1 MRRRSPSTAVLPLVS
16 PPKLAPGAPF
26 RRQVASGGAAGQGCN
41 CNYKGAGQ
49 EAPEYTAPGERRVGI
64 LSPAYTASHGYLFL
78 SDIIN
83 ELGEMRIVGDLQA
96 DRDHRPSVV
105 NCSSCGRAPRE
116 IGSANLHEVVHA

>member
-1 MRRRSPSTAVLPLVS
+1 MLPLVS
-16 PPKLAPGAPF
+16 PPKLASGAPF

-41 CNYKGAGQ
+41 RNYKGAGQ

-83 ELGEMRIVGDLQA
+83 ELDEMRIVGDLPV
-96 DRDHRPSVV
+96 DRDHRPAVA
-105 NCSSCGRAPRE
+105 NCSSCDLAPRE
-116 IGSANLHEVVHA
+116 IGSTNLPEAVHA